1 MSTQYLSI
9 NELSLYSGLKKSFL
23 YSRVETGAIPHYK
36 VGRLIRF
43 KKEDFDTWM
52 EDHKVDARSTDRKA
66 RQILNTVN
74 RSHLNIHRFVKK
86 TIAEVKENEYTLRQG
101 KPDRD
106 KDLRKGVSNGT
117 L

>member
-23 YSRVETGAIPHYK
+23 YSQVEAGDIPHYK
-36 VGRLIRF
+36 IGRLIRF

-52 EDHKVDARSTDRKA
+52 EGHKVDVGSTDRKA
-66 RQILNTVN
+66 QQILKTINKSN
-74 RSHLNIHRFVKK
+74 LDINRFVKK
-86 TIAEVKENEYTLRQG
+86 TIADVKENEYTLTQG
-101 KPDRD
+101 KPDQVRG
-106 KDLRKGVSNGT
+106 LRKEVSYGT